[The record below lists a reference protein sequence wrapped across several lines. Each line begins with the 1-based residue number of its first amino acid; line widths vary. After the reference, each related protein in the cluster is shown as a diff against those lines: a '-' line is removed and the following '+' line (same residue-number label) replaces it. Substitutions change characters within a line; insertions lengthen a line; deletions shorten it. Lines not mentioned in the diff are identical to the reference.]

1 MPDAVRIINN
11 GQNDKCF
18 SGFSSSRRSPSP
30 KAEGLIAYYRR
41 DYKSE
46 SPIFMGGGPVMS
58 ASRHVMSG
66 QFSKTHEVMQPSAFN
81 YAAQNKD
88 A

>member
-1 MPDAVRIINN
+1 MLF
-11 GQNDKCF
+11 KF
-18 SGFSSSRRSPSP
+18 SPI
-30 KAEGLIAYYRR
+30 AEGLIAYYRR

-66 QFSKTHEVMQPSAFN
+66 QFSKTQVMQPSAFN
-81 YAAQNKD
+81 YAALNKD